1 MKQGIT
7 VLLIASIFFFV
18 VGIGILVTHE
28 TKQDV
33 NFATFV
39 LIMDLLI
46 LGSAMYLQI
55 SEDRK

>member
-7 VLLIASIFFFV
+7 ILLIASAFFFV
-18 VGIGILVTHE
+18 LGIGILVTHE

-39 LIMDLLI
+39 LIMDLLF

>member
-7 VLLIASIFFFV
+7 ILLIASAFFFV
-18 VGIGILVTHE
+18 VGIGILLANE
-28 TKQDV
+28 TKQDI

-39 LIMDLLI
+39 LIMDVLF

>member
-7 VLLIASIFFFV
+7 ILLIASAFFFV
-18 VGIGILVTHE
+18 LGIGILVTHE
-28 TKQDV
+28 NEHEV

-39 LIMDLLI
+39 LIMDLLF

>member
-7 VLLIASIFFFV
+7 ILLIASAFFFV
-18 VGIGILVTHE
+18 LGIGILVTHE
-28 TKQDV
+28 TNQDI

-39 LIMDLLI
+39 LIMDLLF